1 MIRKAVLS
9 DLDTIKNIA
18 ESCAKKMIANK
29 IFQWN
34 NNYPS
39 KNIFKKDILNK
50 NLYVFV
56 EASLVKGCIVL
67 CEQKDLVYNHVSWH
81 TRDYK
86 NLYIHRLAVHPA
98 YQKMGLAKSMMDY
111 AENFAK
117 KNNYVSI
124 RLDTFSKNPR
134 NIKFYEIRGYIKLG
148 NIFLPNQS
156 EDPFYCY
163 EKII

>member
-1 MIRKAVLS
+1 MIRKAILS
-9 DLDTIKNIA
+9 DLDTIKKIA
-18 ESCAKKMIANK
+18 ESCAKNMIDNN

-34 NNYPS
+34 KNYPS
-39 KNIFKKDILNK
+39 KNIFKKDILNQS
-50 NLYVFV
+50 LYVF
-56 EASLVKGCIVL
+56 EEGNLVKGCIVL
-67 CEQKDLVYNHVSWH
+67 CEQKDLVYNLVSWR
-81 TRDYK
+81 TKDSK